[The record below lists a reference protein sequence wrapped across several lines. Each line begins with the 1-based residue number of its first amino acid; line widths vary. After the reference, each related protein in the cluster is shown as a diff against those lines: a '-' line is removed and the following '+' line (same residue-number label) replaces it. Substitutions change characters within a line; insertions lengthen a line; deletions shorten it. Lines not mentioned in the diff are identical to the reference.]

1 MRRGRK
7 AEAAQCGVQGASGDG
22 GAFGGE
28 DPGGAVGGVRGS
40 SDDDQ
45 RLEAGAGEACGRA
58 VCARHQGAGGRGCA
72 EGHYRSA
79 PQDRP
84 APGRARFS
92 CRAAR
97 HLPIAAR
104 RAMIA
109 PEAGLSISRQC
120 TLLGIAR
127 SSFYYRPRPE
137 SAEELELLKRLDRI
151 FTDCPVYGSRRL
163 QVALLR
169 DGISMGRRRVR
180 RLMRK
185 LGLWAVRP
193 KRNTSKRHPGHKVY
207 PYLLRGKTIDRA
219 NQVWAADITYIP
231 MRQGFLYLVAIID
244 WATRRVL
251 SWRLSNTLTAGFCV
265 EALSEALAR
274 FGKPG
279 IFNTDQGAQFT
290 SDEFTKMLTDH
301 GIAISMDG
309 RGRCHDNIFVER
321 LWWTVKH
328 EWVYLRPAANG
339 IEQKRSLGESFDWYN
354 RASEHPSV
362 YVIEE
367 KRLCSSGCDP
377 VGCLGFCRARSVM
390 VWAADVAR
398 SARLKIHGPSGK
410 GWLPWI
416 SPASAA
422 SLSVLGAMWRNCAAL
437 FRCNQGSIPSSA
449 GLCTGMR

>member
-7 AEAAQCGVQGASGDG
+7 AEAAQRGIQGAGGDG

-28 DPGGAVGGVRGS
+28 GPGGAGGRVWGS
-40 SDDDQ
+40 SEDDQ
-45 RLEAGAGEACGRA
+45 QLEAGAGETSDRA
-58 VCARHQGAGGRGCA
+58 VCARQQGAGGRGCA
-72 EGHYRSA
+72 EGHRRSA

-84 APGRARFS
+84 AAGRVRFS

-97 HLPIAAR
+97 HLPISER

-120 TLLGIAR
+120 TLLGVAR
-127 SSFYYRPRPE
+127 SSFYDRPRPE

-169 DGISMGRRRVR
+169 EGISMGRRRVR

-279 IFNTDQGAQFT
+279 IFNTDQSLPSRKRGGRN
-290 SDEFTKMLTDH
+290 SPVMSSPRCC
-301 GIAISMDG
+301 GIMKS
-309 RGRCHDNIFVER
+309 
-321 LWWTVKH
+321 
-328 EWVYLRPAANG
+328 
-339 IEQKRSLGESFDWYN
+339 
-354 RASEHPSV
+354 
-362 YVIEE
+362 
-367 KRLCSSGCDP
+367 
-377 VGCLGFCRARSVM
+377 
-390 VWAADVAR
+390 R
-398 SARLKIHGPSGK
+398 SAWTDAG
-410 GWLPWI
+410 
-416 SPASAA
+416 AA
-422 SLSVLGAMWRNCAAL
+422 TTTSS
-437 FRCNQGSIPSSA
+437 SSA
-449 GLCTGMR
+449 CGGP